1 MRFSYLK
8 SETIHYFSDGETVY
22 RRLGNGIWET
32 QDGSFWNPYPD
43 SGDLEKVFQVWLKAQ
58 S

>member
-8 SETIHYFSDGETVY
+8 SETVHYFSDGETEY
-22 RRLGNGIWET
+22 RRLGNGLWES
-32 QDGSFWNPYPD
+32 QDGTSWSPYPA
-43 SGDLEKVFQVWLKAQ
+43 SEDLEQAFQAWLKAQ

>member
-8 SETIHYFSDGETVY
+8 SETVHYFSDGKTDY
-22 RRLGNGIWET
+22 RRLGNGVWESRNGELWT
-32 QDGSFWNPYPD
+32 AYSNC
-43 SGDLEKVFQVWLKAQ
+43 GDLENAYQAWLQAQ